1 MPIGIYGDEIISF
14 SNNDIEILEGDA
26 IYIFSDGY
34 ADQFGGPKGKKFK
47 YKPFKRILMSMQ
59 ENTMHE
65 QKEAIDKAIE
75 DWKAYIDPTFNEP
88 YEQID
93 DIVVIG
99 IRL

>member
-1 MPIGIYGDEIISF
+1 M
-14 SNNDIEILEGDA
+14 
-26 IYIFSDGY
+26 FSDGF

-59 ENTMHE
+59 QNTLAE
-65 QKEAIDKAIE
+65 QKEAINKAIE
-75 DWKAYIDPTFNEP
+75 DWKAYINPDTQQP